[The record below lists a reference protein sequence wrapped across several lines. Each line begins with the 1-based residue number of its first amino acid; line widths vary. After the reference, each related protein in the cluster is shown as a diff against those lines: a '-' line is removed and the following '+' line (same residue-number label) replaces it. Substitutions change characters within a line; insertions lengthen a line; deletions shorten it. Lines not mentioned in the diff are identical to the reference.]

1 MAQVIYGNDFKG
13 GCVQIPPS
21 KSAAHRQVLCAA
33 LSRGACTLSHVD
45 LSEDIKATVAAA
57 GALGAQV
64 SFDEDAGTL
73 TLDAASLGRQN
84 AVIDCGESG
93 STLRFLIPIAAAL
106 GVSARFLGR
115 GRLPQRPL
123 GVYGELLPLHGVDFR
138 TQGGLPLEIS
148 GRLKSGVYR
157 LPGNVSSQFVTGL
170 LFALPLLA
178 GDSEIVLTSPLESK
192 GYVDLTISI
201 LREYGIAIQET
212 PQGWKVSGGQCYLPH
227 NCRVEGDWSQAAF
240 FLCMA
245 ALSPQ
250 GAPIEIQGLNPSS
263 LQGDKACVELFRRFG
278 LQVSWHGASLSAWNP
293 HSGDPFGGLHGFTI
307 DAAQI
312 PDMVPALA
320 VCAAL
325 SRGETRIVNAQR
337 LRLKESDRLAAMA
350 EAINGLGGKADT
362 VADGLVIQ
370 GVPWLQGGLVQG
382 KNDHRVVMSLAAVG
396 LRCREQLSVTDAQS
410 IRKSYPGF
418 FQDFKKLGGSAHVLD
433 LG

>member
-1 MAQVIYGNDFKG
+1 MAQVIYGNHFQG
-13 GCVQIPPS
+13 GCVKIPPS

-33 LSRGACTLSHVD
+33 LSRGKCEVSNVD
-45 LSEDIKATVAAA
+45 MSEDIKATVAAVT
-57 GALGAQV
+57 ALGAKV
-64 SFDEDAGTL
+64 HFEEETAALTIDAS
-73 TLDAASLGRQN
+73 SLGGQN

-106 GVSARFLGR
+106 GISARFLGK

-123 GVYGELLPLHGVDFR
+123 GVYRELLPAHGVEFR
-138 TQGGLPLEIS
+138 SQGGLPLEIS

-157 LPGNVSSQFVTGL
+157 LPGDISSQFITGL
-170 LFALPLLA
+170 LLALPLLE

-192 GYVDLTISI
+192 GYVELTLSV
-201 LREYGIAIQET
+201 LREFGVVAQET
-212 PQGWKVSGGQCYLPH
+212 SQGWKVPGNQRYAVRNSC
-227 NCRVEGDWSQAAF
+227 VEGDWSQAAF

-245 ALSPQ
+245 ALSTT
-250 GAPIEIQGLNPSS
+250 GASVEIKGLRPNS
-263 LQGDKACVELFRRFG
+263 LQGDRACVDLFRKFG
-278 LQVSWHGASLSAWNP
+278 VQISWHGESLMAWNSRASEP
-293 HSGDPFGGLHGFTI
+293 YGGLTGFTI
-307 DAAQI
+307 DASQI

-350 EAINGLGGKADT
+350 EALNSVGGKVET
-362 VADGLVIQ
+362 TADGLVIQ
-370 GVPWLQGGLVQG
+370 GVPSLGGGVAHG
-382 KNDHRVVMSLAAVG
+382 KNDHRVVMAMAAAG
-396 LRCREQLSVTDAQS
+396 LRSKDPLVVTDAQS

-418 FQDFKKLGGSAHVLD
+418 FNDYIMLGGSAHVVD